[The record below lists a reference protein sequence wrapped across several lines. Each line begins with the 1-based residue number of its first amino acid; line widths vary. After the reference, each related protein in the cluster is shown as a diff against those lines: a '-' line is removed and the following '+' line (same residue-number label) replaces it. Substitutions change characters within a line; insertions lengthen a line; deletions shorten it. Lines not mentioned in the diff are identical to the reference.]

1 MLTFY
6 LTLAIVFVIVSIGM
20 YRFIKEGLDNAKENN
35 RKKRELNIKSNF
47 TII

>member
-6 LTLAIVFVIVSIGM
+6 LTLAIVFIVNAIGLIL
-20 YRFIKEGLDNAKENN
+20 FVKKGLDNAKENN